1 MRTITKL
8 TLLLMAFVLGTTTTM
23 ARDKRIELEAQMF
36 KAWSSPAKDAV
47 PDENNNVRP
56 DGDNEIEIGCEFN
69 LYKQLDQGN
78 VVYGN
83 TNVYYL
89 WYADITGTKTIYAE
103 GTPGLALRVLMNRPE
118 PVEGGDTH
126 GGTTT
131 ERRLEIGQDGKG
143 SLDVSDLDFVHLNCI
158 KIAWGANGTVK
169 KLEIEGSVKNTIGW
183 VDMVDNSDMEEADV
197 KNFVVALDAVNDPNT
212 YPATIVDGAGVDG
225 SRAVVVESK
234 DSPEQTWA
242 TQFFVKLN
250 EFLPEGEEWR
260 MSFDARC
267 DNTANVTSG
276 AHGEP
281 RAWQA
286 GGIIEQF
293 ELTPEWQHFE
303 FSGKVT
309 KDQAGAAGLGSVAF
323 DLNNL
328 GTSAK
333 YTFDNVVFE
342 VNRGIN
348 PLTMINAGFYEDIIC
363 VDFGAPTNIQQ
374 LVGSKKRIIFPSN
387 CVTVKVNGE
396 DATVQAVE
404 AKPDG
409 FLWIFLEDQYP
420 TEEDAVEFSFTNPAA
435 AEYHLTYTDGK
446 YEGQD
451 VFSFTDVSANFNE
464 DLNGNFSYK
473 YDIPVLESA
482 DPENGSFNL
491 KGEKQDFTVVF
502 DNLVNAA
509 EMKATL
515 GGKEMTVNPVEGQDI
530 DGVTFARQFTL
541 TRTDNGVLKGEY
553 ILSITNIQPE
563 CYIEDFGTGSVT
575 LTLNFGK
582 VEYDPNDLPEDI
594 LPVAYFENAANN
606 SVPEGFK
613 VIADNEE
620 ERNASGSYGS
630 GARVFS
636 FAEGG
641 DFVKGLYYRNNYV
654 SYGEYDD
661 HALEMEAGK
670 KYTIHFNTARWKSSG
685 QWTKFQVM
693 NEFDEAELEE
703 IVENNPDTNGQ
714 TGSPVKGS
722 TVFEKEFI
730 PEMGGRYILKWICAS
745 NANGDQGTYNENLLA
760 NVWVRYV
767 PNAVGI
773 TETLA
778 LQDAIA
784 AAKAVRDANA
794 ADRYAGADFTALD
807 EAIAKY
813 EAEGPDYTAPSAYTK
828 AVEVLN
834 ALAEA
839 MKDHR
844 LLCDTYD
851 PLPQKGQ
858 DILDQNAGN
867 KFAKTEW
874 YAELKGIVAKYGTK
888 QMVTKV
894 NEEDQS
900 TYEVEELVIKQL
912 TDNAEL
918 QAAIDELN
926 NSINFCSHM
935 FTTGVSKR
943 NTTGVA
949 ALTDRLRIGLAD
961 LKALNGLDETNN
973 WLAGAVENAMED
985 DDALAEELKSYVKTA
1000 LYKNITSDPEFFNIK
1015 YVIEEDFE
1023 TGAKDTT
1030 ETIVPAYDMTVFV
1043 KNPNIYA
1050 PANSTKVPGWETI
1063 KGNAFGWSS
1072 WDGAQN
1078 HSDSTPWA
1086 EDGCIHTGW
1095 HASATAEQTIVDLP
1109 VGIYNI
1115 NFQANDNSGE
1125 SDGTYVYA
1133 KLSTTPA
1140 VEDGADVDM
1149 DVNFAGWCQVDNAGW
1164 SRDINGIT
1172 VTDGQLTLGF
1182 TSGTVSQPFLESV
1195 SLAIVNVAEGVNY
1208 STLLQEALSG
1218 VEIVDNTKT
1227 VRRVEMFDLNGRRA
1241 IAGKGLFI
1249 VRKTMDDGTTVT
1261 EKVIRK

>member
-69 LYKQLDQGN
+69 LYKQLEGGN

-143 SLDVSDLDFVHLNCI
+143 SLDVSDLEFVHLNCI
-158 KIAWGANGTVK
+158 KVGWGATGTVK

-212 YPATIVDGAGVDG
+212 YPATIVDGVGVDG

-348 PLTMINAGFYEDIIC
+348 PLTMINAGFYEDIIR

-409 FLWIFLEDQYP
+409 FLWIFLEETYAYD
-420 TEEDAVEFSFTNPAA
+420 EDAVEFSFTNPAA

-451 VFSFTDVSANFNE
+451 VFSFTDVSAEYNE

-473 YDIPVLESA
+473 YDIPELESA
-482 DPENGSFNL
+482 DPEDGSFNL

-563 CYIEDFGTGSVT
+563 CYIPDFGTGSVT

-582 VEYDPNDLPEDI
+582 VEFDPNDLPEDI

-620 ERNASGSYGS
+620 ERNASGSYGA

-730 PEMGGRYILKWICAS
+730 PEMGGRYYLKWICAS

-784 AAKAVRDANA
+784 AAKTVRDANA
-794 ADRYAGADFTALD
+794 AERYAGADFTALD

-813 EAEGPDYTAPSAYTK
+813 EAEMADYTAPSAYTK

-834 ALAEA
+834 ALSEA

-844 LLCDTYD
+844 TLCDTYD

-949 ALTDRLRIGLAD
+949 ALTDRLRIGLED
-961 LKALNGLDETNN
+961 LRALGGLDETNN
-973 WLAGAVENAMED
+973 WLAGAVENAMDD
-985 DDALAEELKSYVKTA
+985 DDALAGELKSYVKTA
-1000 LYKNITSDPEFFNIK
+1000 LYKNITSNAEFFAPD
-1015 YVIEEDFE
+1015 VDEETLEE
-1023 TGAKDTT
+1023 TPK
-1030 ETIVPAYDMTVFV
+1030 AYDMTVFV

-1072 WDGAQN
+1072 WDAAQN

-1095 HASATAEQTIVDLP
+1095 HSAATAEQTIVDLP

-1125 SDGTYVYA
+1125 SDGTYVYV
-1133 KLSTTPA
+1133 KLSDTPA
-1140 VEDGADVDM
+1140 IVDSIGAQM

-1164 SRDINGIT
+1164 SRDVNGIT